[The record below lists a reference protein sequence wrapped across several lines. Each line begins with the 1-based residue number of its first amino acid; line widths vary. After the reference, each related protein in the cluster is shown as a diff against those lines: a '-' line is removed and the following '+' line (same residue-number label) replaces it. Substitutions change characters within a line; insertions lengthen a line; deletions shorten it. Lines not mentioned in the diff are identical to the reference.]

1 MNEYGPPPD
10 WESVFHHARR
20 RMFGRL
26 LFVAVLAALGAGLL
40 LNGGLAAQ
48 GSAPWL
54 PINKE
59 AGNKPKQDH
68 GQHHGNPHERH
79 RQHEQQGDD
88 GNGHPGHH
96 KSDQDGKGHK
106 KGKRKKGKSHDQWV
120 PCPGDSAGTQYCDSP
135 PQTPNGG
142 PTGKTDTNTGDVA
155 ETDEVA
161 STGEIAPVPED

>member
-1 MNEYGPPPD
+1 MNEHGPPPD
-10 WESVFHHARR
+10 WEAVFHRARR

-59 AGNKPKQDH
+59 TENELKQDNE
-68 GQHHGNPHERH
+68 QHQGNPHERR
-79 RQHEQQGDD
+79 RQHKQQGDD
-88 GNGHPGHH
+88 GDGRPDH
-96 KSDQDGKGHK
+96 KSDQGGKGHEK
-106 KGKRKKGKSHDQWV
+106 SNRKKGKSHSQWV
-120 PCPGDSAGTQYCDSP
+120 PCGGDSTGTQYCDSP
-135 PQTPNGG
+135 PPAPSGG
-142 PTGKTDTNTGDVA
+142 PTGKTDTSTGEVA
-155 ETDEVA
+155 ETGEVA